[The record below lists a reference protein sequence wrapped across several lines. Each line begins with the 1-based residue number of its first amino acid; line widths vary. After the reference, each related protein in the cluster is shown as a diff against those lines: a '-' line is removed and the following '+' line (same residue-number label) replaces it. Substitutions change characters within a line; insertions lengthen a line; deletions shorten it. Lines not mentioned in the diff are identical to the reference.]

1 MSRIRQAETD
11 YYRDDLPEISV
22 GDSVD
27 VAVKIKEGGKER
39 VQTFSG
45 TVIRIRGGGLGKT
58 FTVRRI
64 VQGEGVERIFP
75 IHSPIIAGIKVT
87 RHGKVRRARLYYLRD
102 RVGKATRL
110 REVLGKRPP
119 AATSAKRAAPAKDPE
134 PEPVEA
140 PAEVVESTVEE

>member
-1 MSRIRQAETD
+1 MTSRIRQAEEP
-11 YYRDDLPEISV
+11 YYRDDLVEVAV

-27 VAVKIKEGGKER
+27 VAVKIKEGERER

-45 TVIRIRGGGLGKT
+45 TVIKIRGGGLGKT

-75 IHSPIIAGIKVT
+75 VHSPVIEGIQVK
-87 RHGKVRRARLYYLRD
+87 RKGRVRRAKLYYLRD

-110 REVLGKRPP
+110 REVLGKRGVVARPAKKKKKAPP
-119 AATSAKRAAPAKDPE
+119 ASAPAQD
-134 PEPVEA
+134 EA
-140 PAEVVESTVEE
+140 PQPQEAATE

>member
-11 YYRDDLPEISV
+11 YYRNDLPEIEV

-27 VAVKIKEGGKER
+27 VQVRITEGSKER
-39 VQTFSG
+39 IQTFSG
-45 TVIRIRGGGLGKT
+45 TIIRIRGGGTGKT

-64 VQGEGVERIFP
+64 VSGEGVERIFP
-75 IHSPIIAGIKVT
+75 IHSPVIAGLKVT
-87 RHGKVRRARLYYLRD
+87 RKGKVRRARLYYLRD

-110 REVLGKRPP
+110 REVLGKRPEKVSK
-119 AATSAKRAAPAKDPE
+119 AARAPAPT

-140 PAEVVESTVEE
+140 SGE